1 MTLRYPS
8 QLNEGT
14 TDYVVFSSEEYRS
27 NNSTD
32 GSPPAIGDS
41 IILYMPNS
49 TPALGNENS
58 WGGQPFEGPLGQI
71 KRDLMGAAA
80 NITSEV
86 GKPGGMSA
94 ITEDLTKKFEARK
107 SEVGPIARQLALN
120 MVGGAFGF
128 NPNSILAIQRG
139 EIYNPNIEL
148 IYQGPKL
155 RSFSFDYNFIPKSAA
170 ETNSINSIIMAFKKN
185 SSPTQNGGM
194 LKVPHVWNIKYMTGG
209 AQNRYMN
216 AFKKCALMG
225 VTVQYNAG
233 SDMHQTFTDGMPVT
247 TSLQLSFQEV
257 DIILS
262 DDHDQAGTV
271 QGY

>member
-8 QLNEGT
+8 QLNEAA

-27 NNSTD
+27 NSSTE

-58 WGGQPFEGPLGQI
+58 WGGMPFEGPLGAI

-80 NITSEV
+80 QATSEI
-86 GKPGGMSA
+86 GKSGGMSA
-94 ITEDLTKKFEARK
+94 IKDDITKKFEARK
-107 SEVGPIARQLALN
+107 GDAVPAARQGALN
-120 MVGGAFGF
+120 AIGGTFGF
-128 NPNSILAIQRG
+128 NPNAILAIQRG

-148 IYQGPKL
+148 VYQGPNL
-155 RSFSFDYNFIPKSAA
+155 RSFAFDYNFIPKSAA
-170 ETNSINSIIMAFKKN
+170 ETNAINSIIMTFKKN
-185 SSPTQNGGM
+185 SAPTQSGGM
-194 LKVPHVWNIKYMTGG
+194 LKVPKVWNIKYMTGG

-225 VTVQYNAG
+225 VAVQYNAG
-233 SDMHQTFTDGMPVT
+233 SDMHQTFVDGMPVT

-262 DDHDQAGTV
+262 GDHDEAGTA